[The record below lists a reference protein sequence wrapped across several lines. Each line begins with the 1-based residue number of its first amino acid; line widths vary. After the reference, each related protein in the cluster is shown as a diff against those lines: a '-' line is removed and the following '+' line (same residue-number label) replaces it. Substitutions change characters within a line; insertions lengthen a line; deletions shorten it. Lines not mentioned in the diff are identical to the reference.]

1 MTLLYSVNLT
11 EGTFHFVHG
20 QSNFIAAPCFI
31 SWQIRPASLI
41 DGSKRCA
48 AAYRFLSEPN
58 YSAYVPW
65 DTNREQYHIIS
76 VQQSPPVAFRAPVP
90 RLLFIHPIQYTFILN
105 RKIPIGHPIYTSRM
119 PGVSLC
125 SNCYVI
131 VIRSQRRGNSISMDS
146 LVDHAASKTL
156 VRTETITNDW

>member
-1 MTLLYSVNLT
+1 VAWHAPLPFIRAWDRLSLVASALPLFRRIQCRCALLYSVNLT
-11 EGTFHFVHG
+11 EGIFHLVHG
-20 QSNFIAAPCFI
+20 QGTFIVVPCFI

-90 RLLFIHPIQYTFILN
+90 RLLFIHPIQYA
-105 RKIPIGHPIYTSRM
+105 
-119 PGVSLC
+119 SLC
-125 SNCYVI
+125 
-131 VIRSQRRGNSISMDS
+131 
-146 LVDHAASKTL
+146 LH
-156 VRTETITNDW
+156 